1 MILHPWHE
9 VPLGQLSPSICWAFI
24 EISRRS
30 RAKYEIDKQSGLL
43 KLDRVLHSSVTYPT
57 NYGFF
62 PQTLHEDGDPL
73 DVLVLSQVEISPY
86 CLVEVKVIG
95 VMSMIDQGLP
105 DDKIIAVAVT
115 DPSVNFIDD
124 ITAIPEYLEKEIIN
138 FFVTYNILENKQ
150 VTAERFQN
158 KDVALKIVSA
168 SIENYK
174 KKYSGKWKSIVEVE

>member
-1 MILHPWHE
+1 MTLHPWHE
-9 VPLGQLSPSICWAFI
+9 VPLGDQSPEICWAFI

-30 RAKYEIDKQSGLL
+30 RAKYEIDKPSGLL

-73 DVLVLSQVEISPY
+73 DVLVLSQVEITPY

-105 DDKIIAVAVT
+105 DDKIIAVVVA

-124 ITAIPEYLEKEIIN
+124 ITAIPEYLENEIIH
-138 FFVTYNILENKQ
+138 FFVTYKILENKK
-150 VTAERFQN
+150 VTAERFQG
-158 KDVALKIVSA
+158 KEAALRIVRE

-174 KKYSGKWKSIVEVE
+174 AKYPGE